1 MDGHAC
7 VCVYGGR
14 LGTGG
19 IIPLLVHFY
28 LHFMHLCSLAS
39 SIYRRGALLCLV
51 SSLIQHSRAASFQ
64 LVVCVAVSWFRGL
77 LGAGEV

>member
-28 LHFMHLCSLAS
+28 LHFMYLCSLAS
-39 SIYRRGALLCLV
+39 DLCRRGALLCLV
-51 SSLIQHSRAASFQ
+51 PYLIQHSWDTSCQ
-64 LVVCVAVSWFRGL
+64 LAVLRNVVSSLCCLATF
-77 LGAGEV
+77 